1 MTKRSVF
8 FLSDHTGLTAE
19 SVGRSLLAQFKEL
32 EYEVVQWPFIDSMD
46 KMRNVVRHI
55 NKLAN
60 ENAPRPLVFSTF
72 VDPAIRQCLK
82 ESQALVFDTFD
93 AFTGLLESELGIE
106 SSYQYGLVHGMG
118 NSSAY
123 QERIHAVNFALNNDD
138 GAITRNYP
146 SASLILIGVSRSGKT
161 PTCLYMG
168 MQYGILAANYPLTD
182 DDLERHSLPA
192 ALTPYKD
199 RLFGLTID
207 VHQLQRIRKERRPN
221 GRYSSLEQCRYEINQ
236 AEALFK
242 RHNIPVI
249 DTTSMSVEEIAAR
262 IMART
267 GNDSVAVN

>member
-1 MTKRSVF
+1 MGKRSVF

-19 SVGRSLLAQFKEL
+19 AVGRSLLAQFKEL
-32 EYEVVQWPFIDSMD
+32 EYEIIQWPFIDTPD

-60 ENAPRPLVFSTF
+60 ENAPRPLVFSTL
-72 VDPAIRQCLK
+72 VDPTIRQCLK
-82 ESQALVFDTFD
+82 ESQALVFDIFD
-93 AFTGLLESELGIE
+93 AFTGILEQELGIE
-106 SSYQYGLVHGMG
+106 SSYRFGIVHGMG
-118 NSSAY
+118 NANKY

-146 SASLILIGVSRSGKT
+146 SAALILIGVSRSGKT

-168 MQYGILAANYPLTD
+168 MQYGILAANYPLTE
-182 DDLERHSLPA
+182 DDLERHKLPPT
-192 ALTPYKD
+192 LEPFKD
-199 RLFGLTID
+199 KLFGLTID

-242 RHNIPVI
+242 RHNLPVI

-262 IMART
+262 IMTQT
-267 GNDSVAVN
+267 GKEQLSK